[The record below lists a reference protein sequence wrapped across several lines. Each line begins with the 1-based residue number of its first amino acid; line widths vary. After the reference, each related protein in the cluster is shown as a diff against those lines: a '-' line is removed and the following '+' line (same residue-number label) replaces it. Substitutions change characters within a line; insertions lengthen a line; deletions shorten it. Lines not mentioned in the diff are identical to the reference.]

1 MGIRMPEKGDNGEM
15 PYGESDFR
23 FENLAAKK
31 VVEAAADEEGD
42 KDFYG

>member
-23 FENLAAKK
+23 FEF
-31 VVEAAADEEGD
+31 EGSEGAIGNSD
-42 KDFYG
+42 LDLD